1 MAKIAMQYLTALGG
15 GGCGIDSETLPKNYI
30 LEAFGNAKTSRDD
43 NSS

>member
-15 GGCGIDSETLPKNYI
+15 GSWIDSETLPKNYI

>member
-15 GGCGIDSETLPKNYI
+15 GSCGIESETLPKNYI